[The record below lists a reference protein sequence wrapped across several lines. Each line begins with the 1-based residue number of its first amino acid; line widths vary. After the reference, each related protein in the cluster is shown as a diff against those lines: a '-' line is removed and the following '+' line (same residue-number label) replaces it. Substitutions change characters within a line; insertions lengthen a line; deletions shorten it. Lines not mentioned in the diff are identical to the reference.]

1 MIIYQRKYG
10 QQGIPLVPMLDILT
24 ILLIFFIVHTEF
36 KKQVSVL
43 RVNVPKTSN
52 LAGETISRDGNLLE
66 IAPDGN
72 IALNGQVLTIEEL
85 SVELRRL
92 TLIDPNARLLVSAA
106 DAASLGRIVSV
117 MDELSKAGVQVEQI
131 PLRIDYKSGQ

>member
-43 RVNVPKTSN
+43 RLDVPKTSS
-52 LAGETISRDGNLLE
+52 LAGETVSRDGNLLE

-72 IALNGQVLTIEEL
+72 IALNGKILTIEEL
-85 SVELRRL
+85 STELRRL
-92 TLIDPNARLLVSAA
+92 TLIDPQARLLVSAA
-106 DAASLGRIVSV
+106 DAAPLGRIVTV
-117 MDELSKAGVQVEQI
+117 MDELSKAGVEVEQI
-131 PLRIDYKSGQ
+131 PLRIDYKSE